1 MTSRSRDHAPNEE
14 YASFLNLLTWTHIN
28 YSPNIHAYVGEK
40 TSSEE
45 KVLGLVLVVSNWAI
59 CPLLNQ
65 RDAAL

>member
-28 YSPNIHAYVGEK
+28 YYPNIHAYVDEK
-40 TSSEE
+40 TSSGE
-45 KVLGLVLVVSNWAI
+45 KVLVLVLIVSNWAI